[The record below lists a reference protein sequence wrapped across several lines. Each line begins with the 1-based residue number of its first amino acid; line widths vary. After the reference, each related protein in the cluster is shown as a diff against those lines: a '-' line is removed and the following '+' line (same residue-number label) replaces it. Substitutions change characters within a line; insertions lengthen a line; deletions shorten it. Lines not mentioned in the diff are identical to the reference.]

1 MKLEKVKK
9 LVANLYDK
17 TEYIIH
23 MRILKQALNHG
34 VVLKKVHKVIEF
46 NQKAWRKAYIDMNT
60 NPKTKSKI

>member
-1 MKLEKVKK
+1 
-9 LVANLYDK
+9 
-17 TEYIIH
+17 

>member
-23 MRILKQALNHG
+23 MRILKEALNHG
-34 VVLKKVHKVIEF
+34 VVLKKVHRVIEF
-46 NQKAWRKAYIDMNT
+46 NQKAWRKVYIDMNT

>member
-23 MRILKQALNHG
+23 MRILKEALNHG
-34 VVLKKVHKVIEF
+34 VVLKKVHRVIEF
-46 NQKAWRKAYIDMNT
+46 NQKAW
-60 NPKTKSKI
+60 